1 MDYTIK
7 RGEMHTQTK
16 RKKIVLTDTHT
27 QRPEI
32 CEFHSTDSL
41 TALTNQSLSL
51 FLHSLNKRREKN
63 ISGALLHFLNFS
75 TFFASTQT

>member
-27 QRPEI
+27 ATGDLRVPL
-32 CEFHSTDSL
+32 DW
-41 TALTNQSLSL
+41 
-51 FLHSLNKRREKN
+51 
-63 ISGALLHFLNFS
+63 
-75 TFFASTQT
+75 